1 MTINSRSAARRFFKV
16 INLFVR
22 IFWSFFSLKF
32 KALWHKPGWKDT
44 RREELYFLEARRFRN
59 TAVEMGG
66 LLIKLGQFLSTR
78 VDILPQS
85 ATRELA
91 GLQDEVP
98 AVAFQDIAALL
109 VNEFNMPLHEVYAH
123 MDETPLAS
131 ASLGQV
137 HQAELPGGEI
147 VAVKVLRPGIER
159 LIDIDLRAMRR
170 VIGGLKLLTDWQK
183 WVDFDA
189 IYEEFAV
196 TLREELDYLQEG
208 KNAETI
214 AQNSAADPDLI
225 VPRIHWD
232 YTRRRVLTM
241 EFMQGMK
248 VTDYQSLEK
257 AGINRSRLAQKLLEI
272 YVKQILVDGFFHADP
287 HPGNLFIDAEGRIIM
302 IDFGM
307 MGTISPDLRNTLIQM
322 VLAMVAREHHK
333 VVFYLKQVGFV
344 RRDAD
349 DEILARAVGLFLE
362 QTLGE
367 GLKSFDQDVM
377 ILLDDL
383 EKLLYEQPFQIPAR
397 FTFLGRALG
406 TLYGICIGL
415 DSKISFLD
423 AGKPYLKQ
431 FMPKQARP
439 SQIIKE
445 KGAALG
451 TALVEVPPLLEKT
464 LRRAEQGQ
472 LEVKIPLKN
481 VEAALMQNAQASYA
495 IAWGIVLGSSLL
507 GTVYLYVHH
516 FTVAAR
522 WGGAASVIFFL
533 ILLAKTRTRQRSRM
547 PRHPEGIP
555 KGRY

>member
-1 MTINSRSAARRFFKV
+1 MRRFFKV
-16 INLFVR
+16 INLFIQ

-32 KALWHKPGWKDT
+32 KALWHKPGWKDI
-44 RREELYFLEARRFRN
+44 RREELYLLEARRFRN

-78 VDILPQS
+78 VDILPPS

-98 AVAFQDIAALL
+98 PVAFQDIVALL
-109 VNEFNMPLHEVYAH
+109 ESEFNKPLQEVYDD

-137 HQAELPGGEI
+137 HRAQLSSGEI
-147 VAVKVLRPGIER
+147 VAVKVLRPGIEK

-170 VIGGLKLLTDWQK
+170 VIDGIKLLTDWSK

-196 TLREELDYLQEG
+196 TLLEELDYLQEG
-208 KNAETI
+208 RNAETI
-214 AQNSAADPDLI
+214 AQNSAADPDLV
-225 VPRIHWD
+225 VPHIHWE
-232 YTRRRVLTM
+232 YTRQRVLTM

-248 VTDYQSLEK
+248 VTDYQGLEA
-257 AGINRSRLAQKLLEI
+257 AGLSRPRLASKLLEI

-287 HPGNLFIDAEGRIIM
+287 HPGNLFIDADGRVIM

-307 MGTISPDLRNTLIQM
+307 MGTISPDLRATLIQM
-322 VLAMVAREHHK
+322 VLAMVEREHRK
-333 VVFYLKQVGFV
+333 VVFYLKQVGFL

-349 DEILARAVGLFLE
+349 DEILAQAVGLFLE
-362 QTLGE
+362 QILGE

-383 EKLLYEQPFQIPAR
+383 EKLLYEQPFQIPAQ

-439 SQIIKE
+439 SQIIKD
-445 KGAALG
+445 KGTALG
-451 TALVEVPPLLEKT
+451 KALVEVPPLLEKT
-464 LRRAEQGQ
+464 LRRAEQGR
-472 LEVKIPLKN
+472 LEVKIPLKDI
-481 VEAALMQNAQASYA
+481 EAALLQNTQASYA
-495 IAWGIVLGSSLL
+495 VAWAIVLASSLL

-522 WGGAASVIFFL
+522 WGVAISGLIFL
-533 ILLAKTRTRQRSRM
+533 ILLGKTRANQSRRAL
-547 PRHPEGIP
+547 RHPEGIP
-555 KGRY
+555 KGR